1 MFLVG
6 SLVMKTYN
14 LNVFGSDYKIKT
26 DRNGD
31 YVLKIEK
38 IVDDK
43 MKLINKEF
51 PQGSLAK
58 TAIMTSINLV
68 DDFLS
73 EQQVNN
79 ELINRKIGL
88 LIEKLE
94 RIV

>member
-1 MFLVG
+1 
-6 SLVMKTYN
+6 MKTYN
-14 LNVFGSDYKIKT
+14 LNVFGSEYKIKT

-43 MKLINKEF
+43 MKTINREY

-58 TAIMTSINLV
+58 TAIMTSINLA

-73 EQQVNN
+73 NEQLNNEQVN
-79 ELINRKIGL
+79 RRIGL

-94 RIV
+94 RIT

>member
-1 MFLVG
+1 
-6 SLVMKTYN
+6 MKTFT

-31 YVLKIEK
+31 YVLNIGK
-38 IVDDK
+38 IVDEK
-43 MKLINKEF
+43 MKQIHKQY

-58 TAIMTSINLV
+58 NAVVSCISLV
-68 DDFLS
+68 DDYL
-73 EQQVNN
+73 EEKQQQN
-79 ELINRKIGL
+79 ELINRRISL

>member
-1 MFLVG
+1 
-6 SLVMKTYN
+6 MKTYN

-31 YVLKIEK
+31 YVLNIGK
-38 IVDDK
+38 IVDEK
-43 MKLINKEF
+43 MKQIHRQY

-58 TAIMTSINLV
+58 TAVVSCINIV
-68 DDFLS
+68 DDYLAK
-73 EQQVNN
+73 ETETH
-79 ELINRKIGL
+79 ELINRRINS